1 MPRPVRRPAARAAA
15 PAKKKPFA
23 LTTNTKFKGPDRIN
37 RVKYVEGKNIVDFRV
52 KGAPTKVSGTYLLGK
67 RKIKLR

>member
-1 MPRPVRRPAARAAA
+1 MPARPARRPAARAA

-23 LTTNTKFKGPDRIN
+23 LTTNTKFRGPDRIN
-37 RVKYVEGKNIVDFRV
+37 KVNYVEGKNILDFRV